1 MLDRQVLQIQP
12 EQEQKE
18 RVRSFSSYRETPNL
32 VVLGDPGAG
41 KTEIF
46 RQSAATTDGHFL
58 SVRTFLNTPAQAL
71 PSDRPLWIDALDE
84 TRSGRSDKSTIDR
97 LIEKLHIVRPPAV
110 RLSCRVA
117 DWLGTSDLKAL
128 ASYFDRHGG
137 PPAVVQLQ
145 PLNLEEQRHVLQ
157 ARGRTEP
164 DRFLDE
170 AQRRGLAAMLSNPQ
184 TLLMLHVAVQ
194 DQAWPSTRQALF
206 EKATR
211 MLLREHN
218 DEHSERGGAADAHTS
233 EVLNDAAG
241 ALCALRLLSDCAGF
255 CLKPE
260 GTDDM
265 PGWWEIA
272 LADPTAIQAVLG
284 RRIFVAAGVAHGV
297 DYLHRTVAE
306 YLGAG
311 WLAGKIAAGLPL
323 GRVQALLGVDGQP
336 ASSLRG
342 LHAWLAVRSPESAPM
357 LIDADPMGIVMYAD
371 ASKLGPSEKRRL
383 LTALGRT
390 AERDPWFYRG
400 VYAAY
405 GVGALSD
412 PKMTDTFR
420 DLLRAADTPLALR
433 NLVVDALAMGAPQP
447 ALLEDIHAILID
459 PKQPFVLRDGCLD
472 ALLAMEDAG
481 REAILSAYP
490 ILGKDQNGLRLRSIA
505 IRSRYGQG
513 LVADDLVR
521 WMIDMMSFGPDLP
534 IGMTF
539 DLVRKVPAA
548 DAPDLLDRLDFTAT
562 IPEHGYS
569 HRKTRDLVRVYESL
583 LVKAVQARPRPTSP
597 KIHAWLRTL
606 LRYSIRHD
614 LDGELARALAN
625 DRETSDTVLDAWL
638 RHFDIDAPWHNCWYA
653 FRRVFSACF
662 SDAQIM
668 QRILRELDVL
678 DPERKEFCYRTVL
691 VLCLSDSERW
701 RDVFWEAHVR
711 ADADASLVLARDEFC
726 ACSVDDRLID
736 RREERKLEQEQ
747 HAREM
752 EEFLSHFD
760 QERDLISSAQHLDW
774 MANIGGHYFGHYEG
788 DDRRLDP
795 LSRLQAFFG
804 VERAEIALVGLK
816 ALVAERTAPSFA
828 EVIDLRTNNQKFD
841 WWNAVIAGLDL
852 LSEQEVAESDFS
864 DEYLRSVIAVECFDP
879 VYRQTEGGDDQWN
892 HSWLSHAVQNRAA
905 LVRSTYASIVEAG
918 LVASERYPDGLDE
931 LKSPV
936 LSGLDRGTH
945 IERLLRT
952 FPQMHRDVLERLLR
966 MAHEDG
972 IWPRLQDAI
981 AVGLAA
987 DIDDGSAQIS
997 ERKDTRRL
1005 WLAFGF
1011 LTDPERYR
1019 PHVESLPE
1027 DEAQEMVW
1035 PLLRVGSLDRH
1046 RDVDFGVYDIRQ
1058 LEFVSVLAARF
1069 YHYVQSP
1076 TGIIR
1081 GRENDW
1087 DVSDAIANALATLS
1101 ASTDDAAHQ
1110 ALRRLSEN
1118 PALESY
1124 APQVRHLLAQQ
1135 HVRRVDAAHAL
1146 CDWRSAMDVLENRAP
1161 ASAQDLHALVRHHI
1175 ESVCQQIAH
1184 DNTDVYKRFWN
1195 ENRHGQAQ
1203 SAKPENSARDV
1214 LIDLLRP
1221 RLQPLGLRAEPEG
1234 QMAHDKRADIVVY
1247 ATGLKCV
1254 IELKRDCHDEVWTAV
1269 ETQLDRL
1276 YARDPEAS
1284 GYGIYGVFWYGD
1296 RQRNAELKKLPK
1308 APDAGPSPS
1317 TAAEMRQRLEATI
1330 PEHLRPRIAVV
1341 VLDVSG
1347 QIED

>member
-12 EQEQKE
+12 EPEQKE

-32 VVLGDPGAG
+32 IVLGDPGAG
-41 KTEIF
+41 KTSLF

-71 PSDRPLWIDALDE
+71 PSDAPLWIDALDE
-84 TRSGRSDKSTIDR
+84 TRSGRGDKGTIDR
-97 LIEKLHIVRPPAV
+97 LIDKLHIVRPPAV

-117 DWLGTSDLKAL
+117 DWLGNSDLKAL

-137 PPAVVQLQ
+137 APAVIQLQ

-157 ARGRTEP
+157 AHGRAEP

-170 AQRRGLAAMLSNPQ
+170 AQRRGLETMLSNPQ

-233 EVLNDAAG
+233 DVLNNAAG

-255 CLKPE
+255 CLKPD

-265 PGWWEIA
+265 PGWREIP

-323 GRVQALLGVDGQP
+323 CRVQALLGVDGQS

-342 LHAWLAVRSPESAPM
+342 LHAWLAVRSPGSAAV

-371 ASKLGPSEKRRL
+371 ASKLAPSDKRRL
-383 LTALGRT
+383 LIALGRT

-400 VYAAY
+400 VYATH

-412 PKMTDTFR
+412 PDMTDTFR

-481 REAILSAYP
+481 REAVLSAYAV
-490 ILGKDQNGLRLRSIA
+490 LGEDEKGLRLRNVALRKLYGRGLGAEDVIA
-505 IRSRYGQG
+505 H
-513 LVADDLVR
+513 VR
-521 WMIDMMSFGPDLP
+521 TTLELSVDGHISAIYALEDGIPD
-534 IGMTF
+534 T
-539 DLVRKVPAA
+539 
-548 DAPDLLDRLDFTAT
+548 DAPVMLDGVAKDLR
-562 IPEHGYS
+562 IPEE
-569 HRKTRDLVRVYESL
+569 VREDSQALHDVAAFYEYM
-583 LVKAVQARPRPTSP
+583 LVKALRLNPLPEKRRLYG
-597 KIHAWLRTL
+597 WLRALQRMSMNENLSGYLESAVEYQPEIANTVISAWIENFDGSEEVIDEWFIYSSFYSRIINSEDIYSCFNAALLAEDKRKACFLYRHL
-606 LRYSIRHD
+606 LRVCLWEPHRFHD
-614 LDGELARALAN
+614 R
-625 DRETSDTVLDAWL
+625 
-638 RHFDIDAPWHNCWYA
+638 
-653 FRRVFSACF
+653 
-662 SDAQIM
+662 
-668 QRILRELDVL
+668 
-678 DPERKEFCYRTVL
+678 
-691 VLCLSDSERW
+691 
-701 RDVFWEAHVR
+701 FWGLHAY
-711 ADADASLVLARDEFC
+711 ADADVALVAVRNEMCTCL
-726 ACSVDDRLID
+726 VDDARVRWSEKRIE
-736 RREERKLEQEQ
+736 REEKWRLEVAE
-747 HAREM
+747 AMRSFDKNIEGV
-752 EEFLSHFD
+752 LSGNNL
-760 QERDLISSAQHLDW
+760 EW
-774 MANIGGHYFGHYEG
+774 MGHIGRIYFSKFSFCDKGKTPRQRIIDYFGE
-788 DDRRLDP
+788 
-795 LSRLQAFFG
+795 Q
-804 VERAEIALVGLK
+804 RAEIALMGLN
-816 ALVAERTAPSFA
+816 ALIEQRRAPTVFEIIS
-828 EVIDLRTNNQKFD
+828 LRSEGKFCP
-841 WWNAVIAGLDL
+841 WWYAVLAGLDQ
-852 LSEQEVAESDFS
+852 SKEIEAEAHKLS
-864 DEYLRSVIAVECFDP
+864 DEYFSSALSIALLHPVHRKVDNALVLWDHHWVKSAIQLRKDLVLRTYSAILEFQLALGDSHPAGLYAMNNSVFRGQERGAIIESLLLRFPSMHADTLRVLLKLA
-879 VYRQTEGGDDQWN
+879 GDDG
-892 HSWLSHAVQNRAA
+892 V
-905 LVRSTYASIVEAG
+905 
-918 LVASERYPDGLDE
+918 
-931 LKSPV
+931 
-936 LSGLDRGTH
+936 
-945 IERLLRT
+945 
-952 FPQMHRDVLERLLR
+952 
-966 MAHEDG
+966 
-972 IWPRLQDAI
+972 WPRLSRTIAAGVAAI
-981 AVGLAA
+981 
-987 DIDDGSAQIS
+987 DGEWDVDLQ
-997 ERKDTRRL
+997 RKDTHRF
-1005 WLAFGF
+1005 WLGFGF
-1011 LTDPERYR
+1011 LREPALYR
-1019 PHVESLPE
+1019 PHI
-1027 DEAQEMVW
+1027 EAMDSDNAQAMTW
-1035 PLLRVGSLDRH
+1035 ILSDIGSLDR
-1046 RDVDFGVYDIRQ
+1046 RQYDEFSNFSVDQ
-1058 LEFVSVLAARF
+1058 LEFVAAFIAEKNPFASRPDGTT
-1069 YHYVQSP
+1069 V
-1076 TGIIR
+1076 
-1081 GRENDW
+1081 GRHQPWNA
-1087 DVSDAIANALATLS
+1087 SDIVANALATLS

-1110 ALRRLSEN
+1110 ALRRLSTN

-1146 CDWRSAMDVLENRAP
+1146 SDWRSAIDVLENRAP
-1161 ASAQDLHALVRHHI
+1161 ASAQDLHALVRHHV
-1175 ESVCQQIAH
+1175 EAVCQQIAH

-1195 ENRHGQAQ
+1195 EDRHGRAQ

-1234 QMAHDKRADIVVY
+1234 QTAHDKRADIVVY

-1254 IELKRDCHDEVWTAV
+1254 IELKRDYHDDVWTAA

-1296 RQRNAELKKLPK
+1296 RHRNAELKKIPK
-1308 APDAGPSPS
+1308 APDAAPSPS
-1317 TAAEMRQRLEATI
+1317 TATEMRQRLEAML
-1330 PEHLRPRIAVV
+1330 PENLRPKIVII

-1347 QIED
+1347 EIED